1 MRALAHFLTP
11 TGAIRAWATVLMVV
25 LGFGA
30 ALGLT
35 IGYVVKVDK
44 AAEKRNVERS
54 RDICGIIRLIDNRN
68 QTLPPATDKD
78 TADFRAELH
87 RYRLKLGC

>member
-1 MRALAHFLTP
+1 MPAKAVYALIAVFVTSLALAIANVAYTDH
-11 TGAIRAWATVLMVV
+11 
-25 LGFGA
+25 
-30 ALGLT
+30 
-35 IGYVVKVDK
+35 VDH
-44 AAEKRNVERS
+44 AAEVRNVERS
-54 RDICGIIRLIDNRN
+54 RDICGIIRLIDDRN